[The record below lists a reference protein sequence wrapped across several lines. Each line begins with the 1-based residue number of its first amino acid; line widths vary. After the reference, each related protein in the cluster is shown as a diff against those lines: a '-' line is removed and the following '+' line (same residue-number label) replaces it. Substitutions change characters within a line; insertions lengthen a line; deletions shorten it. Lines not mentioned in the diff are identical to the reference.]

1 MTTAEALSARSIAR
15 HGDRAGHVPRR
26 RRDRLRALGSF
37 IGRDLSGGVA
47 LALSLG
53 GLGLLI
59 VQAVGGERFHF
70 GGFAIGWLLAVAL
83 VVGLGL
89 GPALAH
95 YASADPPAITQAA
108 GATALIVAA
117 MGAGGLA
124 FGNDLMA
131 WYRPLTFALL
141 GVILV
146 SLVLVVFGSGGSV
159 FVSLAIGGV
168 WALLLLV
175 DFNYVRHHATGD
187 DVVFLST
194 GIFASV
200 VNIFLSLLN
209 LFSSD

>member
-1 MTTAEALSARSIAR
+1 MCGWQAWRHNPKPAGIAHGACSVRANPVSTATVLGQVMILVAVAIGFL
-15 HGDRAGHVPRR
+15 
-26 RRDRLRALGSF
+26 ALGSF

-47 LALSLG
+47 WHSRWAAS
-53 GLGLLI
+53 
-59 VQAVGGERFHF
+59 VCSSSRPSAVSGSPWWN
-70 GGFAIGWLLAVAL
+70 AIGWLLAVAL

-117 MGAGGLA
+117 MDAGGLA

-131 WYRPLTFALL
+131 WYRQLTFALL

-146 SLVLVVFGSGGSV
+146 SLVLVVFGSGGSA

-168 WALLLLV
+168 
-175 DFNYVRHHATGD
+175 
-187 DVVFLST
+187 
-194 GIFASV
+194 
-200 VNIFLSLLN
+200 
-209 LFSSD
+209 